1 MRPYIKRIIAY
12 GAAGIVTLSFFFVAR
27 QPIVHYASNVITF
40 VKEYSNAHDDMLQV
54 LRQEIFS
61 SPLHS
66 NLAGDRANLSPVEI
80 IRITNEKRSEVK
92 AAPLEHNIVLDQAA
106 TQKLQDMFDKQYF
119 EHISPSGHGPG
130 WLATHVGYSY
140 VVIGEN
146 LAMGT
151 FDSDAALLDA
161 WMNSPGH
168 RENIL
173 NTRYTEIGV
182 AVGHGTYNGER
193 VWIAVQEFGKP
204 SSSCPSINTSL
215 KTQIE
220 KDKATVATMQNQIT
234 TDKKELDAMS
244 HDTAEQSAAYNT
256 KVAAYNDLVSR
267 YNDQVANLKSEI
279 DTYNKQV
286 RDFNSCAQK

>member
-1 MRPYIKRIIAY
+1 MRPYLKRIIAY
-12 GAAGIVTLSFFFVAR
+12 GSIGIVIFCLFFAAR
-27 QPIVHYASNVITF
+27 QPIVHYATNVLTF
-40 VKEYSNAHDDMLQV
+40 MKEYSSAHDDMLQT
-54 LRQEIFS
+54 LRQEIFT
-61 SPLHS
+61 SPLHT

-80 IRITNEKRSEVK
+80 IRITNEKRVAAK
-92 AAPLEHNIVLDQAA
+92 AAPLVHNVLLDQAA

-119 EHISPSGHGPG
+119 EHISPDGHGPG

-193 VWIAVQEFGKP
+193 IWIAVQEFGKP
-204 SSSCPSINTSL
+204 SSACPAIESGI

-220 KDKATVATMQNQIT
+220 KDKASVADLQAQIT
-234 TDKKELDAMS
+234 QDKKNLDAMN
-244 HDTAEQSAAYNT
+244 HDTAEASSAYNA
-256 KVAAYNDLVSR
+256 KVATYNDLISK

-279 DTYNKQV
+279 DTYNKEV
-286 RDFNSCAQK
+286 RGFNSCAQG